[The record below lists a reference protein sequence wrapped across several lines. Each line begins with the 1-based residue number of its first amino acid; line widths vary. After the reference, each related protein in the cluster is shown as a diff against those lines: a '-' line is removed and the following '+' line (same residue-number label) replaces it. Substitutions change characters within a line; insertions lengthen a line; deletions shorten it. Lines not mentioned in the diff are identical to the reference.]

1 MCLLLVHTSYV
12 MMHWVPSSRGGDI
25 NFLYGS
31 SSAVWCVGCIIH
43 QPLHQPPNTT
53 ISQCEEVI
61 CHAGKVAHWVPLKPT
76 LSSVSLC
83 NELHLTD
90 VVWLF
95 ALNTHQLKPL
105 IGFSWSVYIQYTL
118 CVCTC
123 MSVYVRVHIWV
134 CIWFDVS
141 LIKNEN
147 ACLALSYQFWKS
159 FYESSGWHDFLTH
172 LTTAGKSENNYDTGS
187 TRISADGIFVVYTH
201 THTLGNMKLKHHAP
215 QQLAHTKHMLN
226 ESNIGWISWNS
237 IILICVLS

>member
-25 NFLYGS
+25 NLLYGS

-43 QPLHQPPNTT
+43 QSLHQPPNTT

-105 IGFSWSVYIQYTL
+105 IGFSWSVYIQCTL

-123 MSVYVRVHIWV
+123 MSVYVHVHICV
-134 CIWFDVS
+134 CIWLDVS
-141 LIKNEN
+141 WLKMKMHVWHYPTNFGNPFMSPVGDMISSHIILQQLEN
-147 ACLALSYQFWKS
+147 LKTIMILEAQEFQ
-159 FYESSGWHDFLTH
+159 LTAS
-172 LTTAGKSENNYDTGS
+172 LWFTP
-187 TRISADGIFVVYTH
+187 H
-201 THTLGNMKLKHHAP
+201 THTLTHLE
-215 QQLAHTKHMLN
+215 T
-226 ESNIGWISWNS
+226 WN
-237 IILICVLS
+237 